1 MKIFYWEEI
10 KNDLNNGRLIPFFKQ
25 GCGISIGSF
34 DGLHQG
40 HRVLLS
46 NLIDNCKSN
55 NLLSGVISF
64 TRPLPSL
71 KHASDYQGDLTTLN
85 QRLKLFEKAGLDFA
99 IIVNFDESFA
109 ALSGVQ
115 FLTLLVNSCNMKFI
129 AEGVDFR
136 CGYKGATDI
145 TAIKYFADS
154 KNIKYNFVEPV
165 YYRQGTNEQER
176 ISSSYI
182 RTMVLKRFLSTVQE
196 LLLRPYSLELKF
208 ETEKTVLLKSEIKQ
222 VLPPNGVY
230 SVEVKGKKV
239 RLKITEKELQFQF
252 IDGFDKTL
260 LNELVEVVL

>member
-1 MKIFYWEEI
+1 
-10 KNDLNNGRLIPFFKQ
+10 
-25 GCGISIGSF
+25 
-34 DGLHQG
+34 
-40 HRVLLS
+40 
-46 NLIDNCKSN
+46 
-55 NLLSGVISF
+55 
-64 TRPLPSL
+64 
-71 KHASDYQGDLTTLN
+71 
-85 QRLKLFEKAGLDFA
+85 
-99 IIVNFDESFA
+99 
-109 ALSGVQ
+109 
-115 FLTLLVNSCNMKFI
+115 MKFI

-208 ETEKTVLLKSEIKQ
+208 ETERTVLLKSEIKQ

-239 RLKITEKELQFQF
+239 RLEITEKELQFQF

>member
-10 KNDLNNGRLIPFFKQ
+10 KNDLNNGRLIPFFNQ

-46 NLIDNCKSN
+46 NLIDNCKSI

-182 RTMVLKRFLSTVQE
+182 RTLVLKRFLSTVQK

-239 RLKITEKELQFQF
+239 RLEITEKELQFQF

>member
-1 MKIFYWEEI
+1 MKVFYWEEI
-10 KNDLNNGRLIPFFKQ
+10 KNDLTDGLKIPFFMN

-46 NLIDNCKSN
+46 TLIDNCRN
-55 NLLSGVISF
+55 ENILSGVISF

-85 QRLKLFEKAGLDFA
+85 QRLRLFEKAGLDFA

-115 FLTLLVNSCNMKFI
+115 FLTMLVNSCNMKYI

-136 CGYKGATDI
+136 CGYKGSTDI

-154 KNIKYNFVEPV
+154 NNIKYSFVEPV
-165 YYRQGTNEQER
+165 YYRQGTDEEER

-182 RTMVLKRFLSTVQE
+182 RTMVLKRFLTTAEE
-196 LLLRPYSLELKF
+196 LLLRPYSLEVKF
-208 ETEKTVLLKSEIKQ
+208 EGERTVLSKSEIKQ
-222 VLPPNGVY
+222 VLPPAGIY
-230 SVEVKGKKV
+230 SARINDKEV
-239 RLKITEKELQFQF
+239 RLEITEKELQFQF
-252 IDGFDKTL
+252 IDDYDKTL